1 MAAGVKSVWRR
12 LNGVGS
18 KEDELIAL
26 QREAKALLGLR
37 AEATKLRAGIRL
49 VQRQKELKASFLVRS
64 DGDSFLE
71 QALGLGLGL
80 GLG

>member
-71 QALGLGLGL
+71 QAPEP
-80 GLG
+80 